1 MFHKNV
7 RPFNIS
13 EYDMNHEIIEKSL
26 SHRYVMK
33 IYSQSPSTIHNTVTG
48 NNWPVIVQHTEED
61 NPVSYEKEFIC
72 ICCRNS
78 LRQKKPKMPDQA
90 CANGLK
96 LDDIPQD
103 LQEISTIERRIISL
117 RLPFL
122 TILVMRKYGAH
133 YKVNGPPVNVPTTLN
148 QVIDMLPRMPQQLQ
162 IHPLKLKWKLEYKS
176 HYMYDVIRK
185 DNVMAALS
193 WLKEHNHH
201 YRHVQFNSDWYNM
214 IPDDG
219 LSQLIQE
226 DHSHS
231 DSDHNLHT
239 PSSECGLLQQC
250 RTHTHICRCN
260 TCNFDNVHTADETI
274 SCTVH
279 HKNPQ
284 EINRYAKNVIQN
296 TISQNPK
303 MRNCNSGSNDTMLP
317 LKPTDID
324 SMQCYS
330 DNEDEDLAEDQAALD
345 QRQELTGDALPTVI
359 QLENLENHV
368 FQCAPGEHNIPKYIL
383 LDTDFEVLAFP
394 DLFPHGYGGYYSEG
408 GPKNLPIQKYFQQR
422 LLNVDVGFAQNIE
435 YLFCAQHIVDLKQ
448 IQSDANLA
456 IRLS

>member
-1 MFHKNV
+1 
-7 RPFNIS
+7 
-13 EYDMNHEIIEKSL
+13 MNHEIIKKSL

-33 IYSQSPSTIHNTVTG
+33 IYSQSPSTIHNRVTG

-72 ICCRNS
+72 IHHRNS

-122 TILVMRKYGAH
+122 TILVMQKYGAH

-148 QVIDMLPRMPQQLQ
+148 QVIDMLPHMPQQLQ

-185 DNVMAALS
+185 DHVMAALS

-201 YRHVQFNSDWYNM
+201 YRHMQFNSDWYNM
-214 IPDDG
+214 IPDDE
-219 LSQLIQE
+219 LPQLIQE

-239 PSSECGLLQQC
+239 PSSECGLSQQC
-250 RTHTHICRCN
+250 RTHTHL
-260 TCNFDNVHTADETI
+260 
-274 SCTVH
+274 
-279 HKNPQ
+279 Q
-284 EINRYAKNVIQN
+284 
-296 TISQNPK
+296 
-303 MRNCNSGSNDTMLP
+303 
-317 LKPTDID
+317 
-324 SMQCYS
+324 MQH
-330 DNEDEDLAEDQAALD
+330 L
-345 QRQELTGDALPTVI
+345 
-359 QLENLENHV
+359 QL
-368 FQCAPGEHNIPKYIL
+368 
-383 LDTDFEVLAFP
+383 
-394 DLFPHGYGGYYSEG
+394 
-408 GPKNLPIQKYFQQR
+408 
-422 LLNVDVGFAQNIE
+422 
-435 YLFCAQHIVDLKQ
+435 
-448 IQSDANLA
+448 
-456 IRLS
+456 